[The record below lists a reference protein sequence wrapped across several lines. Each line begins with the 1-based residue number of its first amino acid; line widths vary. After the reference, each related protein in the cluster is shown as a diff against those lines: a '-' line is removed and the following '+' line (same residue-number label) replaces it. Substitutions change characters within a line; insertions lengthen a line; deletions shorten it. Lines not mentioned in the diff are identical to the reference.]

1 MKYELALVIKP
12 VSTEDV
18 KEKVLPKVESNVK
31 ELGGSIKM
39 INPLG
44 KRMLAYPMNKFK
56 EGFYYFYDVELS
68 SAKATEFRKALRL
81 NGDVLRALLLKKEE
95 V

>member
-12 VSTEDV
+12 LSTEDV
-18 KEKVLPKVESNVK
+18 KEKVLPKVESTVS

-39 INPLG
+39 INPVG
-44 KRMLAYPMNKFK
+44 KRMLAYPINKFK
-56 EGFYYFYDVELS
+56 EGFYYFYDVDMSSTKVSEL
-68 SAKATEFRKALRL
+68 RKFLRM
-81 NGDVLRALLLKKEE
+81 NADILRSLLIKKEE